1 MDPSLTGA
9 EQRGNAY
16 KFLAECYH
24 LPDDELLELL
34 KDPPANVDLS
44 VDVLADAVPA
54 DLEELRVDYARLFVG
69 PFEVLAPPYGSVYLE
84 DEDRVMTQSTEDV
97 MEEYLREGLDVDM
110 KEPADHVAAELE
122 FLYVLV
128 ARELE
133 AVSDGD
139 FERAATA
146 LRKQKRFLDYHLGA
160 WIEEFTDAV
169 ETNAKTEFY
178 RDLAQQT
185 RTFVTEETESVSE
198 RVNQLDADGV
208 ETAYSDWTAS
218 V

>member
-1 MDPSLTGA
+1 MDRFLTGA
-9 EQRGNAY
+9 EQRANAY
-16 KFLAECYH
+16 KFFSECYH

-34 KDPPANVDLS
+34 NEPPANIDLS
-44 VDVLADAVPA
+44 VDVLADAAPG

-84 DEDRVMTQSTEDV
+84 DQDRVMTQSTEDV
-97 MEEYLREGLDVDM
+97 MDEYLREGLDVGM

-128 ARELE
+128 VRELE
-133 AVSDGD
+133 VVADDD
-139 FERAATA
+139 FERAATS

-169 ETNAKTEFY
+169 ETNAKTDFY
-178 RDLAQQT
+178 RELARQT
-185 RTFVTEETESVSE
+185 RTFVTEDAESVSD
-198 RVNQLDADGV
+198 RVNQLDIEGV
-208 ETAYSDWTAS
+208 ESAYSDWS
-218 V
+218 IDV